1 MRHRLRVPAFIII
14 AAVIAPSSLCAAGGS
29 EDQREVARELPV
41 RAKLVIELTSA
52 DCLIEASGEERILL
66 RVLHS
71 YGEDRYQVEV
81 QERGDELRLRERFLG
96 RSARGSA
103 TWFVTVPADT
113 ELSFS
118 SASGDFES
126 RGDYGGLE
134 AGSASGRISI
144 EDLDGRIDINTASGA
159 VRLRGV
165 SGDLSVTTAS
175 GAVEIADFGGR
186 LRLRTAAGDVE
197 LNDPAAE
204 IEATTAAGSIDVSE
218 LRLTG
223 ECSFSSAAGDVDV
236 EMAAAPTFDLS
247 LTSAAGTVELD
258 LNGNDIVG
266 TFVFSALQQAGRI
279 ESPVDFDEQEI
290 FVHAGQTYLRKTFS
304 RGSDL
309 PRITLAT
316 AAGSA
321 RLKL

>member
-1 MRHRLRVPAFIII
+1 MRHPLRVFTFLII
-14 AAVIAPSSLCAAGGS
+14 AAVIAPSSLCAGGGTA
-29 EDQREVARELPV
+29 EQREVVRELPG
-41 RAKLVIELTSA
+41 RPKLVIELTSA
-52 DCLIEASGEERILL
+52 DCFIEAGGEDRIRL

-71 YGEDRYQVEV
+71 YGEDRYKVEI
-81 QERGDELRLRERFLG
+81 QERGDQVRLRERFLR
-96 RSARGSA
+96 RSPRGSA
-103 TWFVTVPADT
+103 TWLLTVPADT

-118 SASGDFES
+118 SASGVFES
-126 RGDYGGLE
+126 RGDYRGLE
-134 AGSASGRISI
+134 ASSASGRIYI
-144 EDLDGRIDINTASGA
+144 EDLDGRIDINTASAA
-159 VRLRGV
+159 VRLQGV
-165 SGDLSVTTAS
+165 AGDLSVTTAS

-186 LRLRTAAGDVE
+186 LRLRSAAGGVKLDG
-197 LNDPAAE
+197 PAAQ
-204 IEATTAAGSIDVSE
+204 IEATTAAGSIEVSQ

-223 ECSFSSAAGDVDV
+223 ECSFRSAAGDVDV
-236 EMAAAPTFDLS
+236 ELAAAPTFDLS
-247 LTSAAGTVELD
+247 LASSSGTVELD

-266 TFVFSALQQAGRI
+266 TFVFSALQQTGRI
-279 ESPVDFDEQEI
+279 ESPLDFDEQEI